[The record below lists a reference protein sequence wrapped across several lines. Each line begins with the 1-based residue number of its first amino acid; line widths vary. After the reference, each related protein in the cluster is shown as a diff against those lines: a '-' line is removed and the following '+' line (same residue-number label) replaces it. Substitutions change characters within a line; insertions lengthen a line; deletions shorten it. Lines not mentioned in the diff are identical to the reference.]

1 MRIFFTHLLLIFFVS
16 GLHAQGDLRTADK
29 YFKLKSYD
37 KALPLFRE
45 AIDQGVKDPMVHY
58 KLAYCYSEQDETA
71 EKLKAIP
78 HLEVALNEAGDYL
91 PPDTPMLLG
100 SLYHRNGDLDKAKE
114 HYQKYRSTIKSD
126 QKLIAEIDRQL
137 AMIANARKFMGQ
149 PLDTHVENLGPIINS
164 PLTEYNPVVATDQS
178 VMAYTSLRPNDGKT
192 RRSDKYIEEIRITYN
207 HSGTW
212 SQPEVI
218 EVASE
223 YNVGTAGIFPD
234 GHHMLIFI
242 GGAEG
247 TGDLYF
253 LHKQGNNWSDPEPL
267 GGRINS
273 KYQETTASMTPD
285 GKTIYF
291 ASDRPQGYGGLDIYR
306 SDKLPSGEWGAP
318 VNLGPAVNTPYD
330 EDAPYIH
337 PDEWTLFFTS
347 DGHNSMGGRDIFVT
361 RLFNDAWTKPDNMG
375 YPINTTFNDNYFTL
389 SADGR
394 KGFFASD
401 RAGGQGGQ
409 DLFSIDMPEEESNI
423 PLTMIKGRIFNRET
437 GEAIPTNIYM
447 IDVESGKKLDFVYQ
461 PDPETGNYLIV
472 LPPAKNYD
480 MIIESEGFLP
490 YTLNINVPGQTYFY
504 ELFQQVSLEP
514 IRQFDVTVGQRV
526 EVRNAFYD
534 THEEAIADQKKAHE
548 AKLVHNGEVDVYE
561 LMNDLIAAGDQEAID
576 YLLELINTEHP
587 IDAVDFR
594 EDPRLEVA
602 VRYFYYDE
610 SDESKFEQ
618 KELGDKT
625 IFSLPTVEVTEVA
638 KRRQDSP
645 GLPAD
650 ISPGIL
656 DKEATIYFN
665 VDKADLDEEYISNLN
680 HLLSVLKSHPELGIE
695 ISGYASSEGNED
707 YNRDLS
713 NRRAIAV
720 LEYFNHKGI
729 VRRRIV
735 ARGYGET
742 KDEKSSAEEAR
753 RVEVKIILLEG
764 HARISA
770 P

>member
-1 MRIFFTHLLLIFFVS
+1 MRLFFTGLLFFTFFS
-16 GLHAQGDLRTADK
+16 TIQAQVDLRSADK
-29 YFKLKSYD
+29 YFKLQSFD
-37 KALPLFRE
+37 KAFPLFKE
-45 AIDQGVKDPMVHY
+45 AVEQGIEDPMVHY
-58 KLAYCYSEQDETA
+58 KLAYCYNEQDDAA
-71 EKLKAIP
+71 EKLRAIP
-78 HLEVALNEAGDYL
+78 HLEFALREAGEYL

-100 SLYHRNGDLDKAKE
+100 SLYHRNGDLDKARQ
-114 HYQKYRSTIKSD
+114 HYLKYRSTIKKN
-126 QKLIAEIDRQL
+126 QKLIVEIDRRL
-137 AMIANARKFMGQ
+137 EMLSYAEKYMAQ
-149 PLDTHVENLGPIINS
+149 PLGTKVENLGPVINTS
-164 PLTEYNPVVATDQS
+164 LTEYNPVVATDQS

-192 RRSDKYIEEIRITYN
+192 RKNDKYIEEIRITYN
-207 HSGTW
+207 HSGSWT
-212 SQPEVI
+212 QPEVI
-218 EVASE
+218 DVASQ
-223 YNVGTAGIFPD
+223 YNVGTAGISPD
-234 GHHMLIFI
+234 GRHMLIFI

-253 LHKQGNNWSDPEPL
+253 LHKQGKNWSDPEPL
-267 GGRINS
+267 DSRINS
-273 KYQETTASMTPD
+273 KYRETTASISPD

-306 SDKLPSGEWGAP
+306 SVQLPSGEWSTP
-318 VNLGPAVNTPYD
+318 ENLGPQVNTPYD

-347 DGHNSMGGRDIFVT
+347 DGHTTMGGRDIFVT
-361 RLFNDAWTKPDNMG
+361 RLFNDEWTKPDNMG

-401 RAGGQGGQ
+401 RPGGQGGQ
-409 DLFSIDMPEEESNI
+409 DLYSIDMPEEESNI
-423 PLTMIKGRIFNRET
+423 PLTMIKGRILNSET
-437 GEAIPTNIYM
+437 GEAIPTKIYM
-447 IDVESGKKLDFVYQ
+447 IDNESGKKLDFVYQ
-461 PDPETGNYLIV
+461 PDTETGNYLIV

-504 ELFQQVSLEP
+504 ELFQQISLEP

-534 THEEAIADQKKAHE
+534 THDEALTDQRKSHE
-548 AKLVHNGEVDVYE
+548 VKLIHDGDVDVNQ
-561 LMNDLIAAGDQEAID
+561 LMDDLIAAGDQEGID
-576 YLLELINTEHP
+576 YLRELIEQSHP
-587 IDAVDFR
+587 IEELDFR

-618 KELGDKT
+618 KIAGDKT

-638 KRRQDSP
+638 KMKTADK
-645 GLPAD
+645 GIPAD
-650 ISPGIL
+650 ISPEVL
-656 DKEATIYFN
+656 NKEAKIYFE
-665 VDKADLDEEYISNLN
+665 VDKSELREDFTADLKSILN
-680 HLLSVLKSHPELGIE
+680 ILRSQPELGIQ

-707 YNRDLS
+707 YNRELS
-713 NRRAIAV
+713 NQRAIAV

-742 KDEKSSAEEAR
+742 KDEQSSAEEAR
-753 RVEVKIILLEG
+753 RVEVKVILLEG
-764 HARISA
+764 HARVSV

>member
-1 MRIFFTHLLLIFFVS
+1 MRIFFTSLILTLFFS
-16 GLHAQGDLRTADK
+16 GVHAQADLRTADK

-37 KALPLFRE
+37 KALPIFKE
-45 AIDQGVKDPMVHY
+45 AVDNGVDDPMVHY
-58 KLAYCYSEQDETA
+58 KLAYCYNEQDESA

-78 HLEVALNEAGDYL
+78 HLKIALDKAGDYL
-91 PPDTPMLLG
+91 PDDTPMLLG
-100 SLYHRNGDLDKAKE
+100 KLYHRNGDLGLARE
-114 HYQKYRSTIKSD
+114 HYQNYRSTIKSN

-137 AMIANARKFMGQ
+137 DMISNAEKFMGQ
-149 PLDTHVENLGPIINS
+149 PLATEVENLGPIINS
-164 PLTEYNPVVATDQS
+164 PLTEYNPVVSTDQS
-178 VMAYTSLRPNDGKT
+178 VMAYTSLRENDGKT
-192 RRSDKYIEEIRITYN
+192 RRTDEYIEEIRITYN
-207 HSGTW
+207 SSGTW

-218 EVASE
+218 NVASD
-223 YNVGTAGIFPD
+223 YNVGTAGISPD

-253 LHKQGNNWSDPEPL
+253 LHKQGNKWSDPEPL

-273 KYQETTASMTPD
+273 KYRETTASMTPD

-306 SDKLPSGEWGAP
+306 SEKLPSGEWGAP
-318 VNLGPAVNTPYD
+318 VNLGPEINTPYD

-337 PDEWTLFFTS
+337 PDQWTLFFTS
-347 DGHNSMGGRDIFVT
+347 DGHNSMGGRDIFVS
-361 RLFNDAWTKPDNMG
+361 RLFNDEWTKPDNMG

-394 KGFFASD
+394 RGFFASD
-401 RAGGQGGQ
+401 RTGGEGGQ
-409 DLFSIDMPEEESNI
+409 DLYAIDMPEEEANI
-423 PLTMIKGRIFNRET
+423 PLTMIKGRIFNRES
-437 GEAIPTNIYM
+437 GEAMPTNIYM
-447 IDVESGKKLDFVYQ
+447 IDLESGKKLDFVYQ
-461 PDPETGNYLIV
+461 PDPETGEYLIV

-504 ELFQQVSLEP
+504 ELFQQISLEP

-534 THEEAIADQKKAHE
+534 THEEALDDQRKMHE
-548 AKLVHNGEVDVYE
+548 AQLIHNGDVDVYE
-561 LMNDLIAAGDQEAID
+561 LMNDLIAAGDDEAID

-618 KELGDKT
+618 KEVGDKT
-625 IFSLPTVEVTEVA
+625 IFSLPSVAVTEVA
-638 KRRQDSP
+638 QRRKNDT

-650 ISPGIL
+650 ISPEIL
-656 DKEATIYFN
+656 EKEATIYFD
-665 VDKADLDEEYISNLN
+665 VDKSAIGDDYRSKLN
-680 HLLSVLKSHPELGIE
+680 HLLSVLNSHPELGIE

-707 YNRDLS
+707 YNRELS

-720 LEYFNHKGI
+720 LEFFNHKGI

-753 RVEVKIILLEG
+753 RVEVKVILLEG